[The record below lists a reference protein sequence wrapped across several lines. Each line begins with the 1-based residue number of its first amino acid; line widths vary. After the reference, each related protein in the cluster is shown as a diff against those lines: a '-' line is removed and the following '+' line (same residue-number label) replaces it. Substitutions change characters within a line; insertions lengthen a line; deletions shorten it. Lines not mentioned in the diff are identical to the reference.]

1 MIDLRLLRTDPDRV
15 RSSLE
20 RRGVDID
27 LDEVIQLDERHREL
41 LAEVETLRAERN
53 QRSKKPVDQSEIDEM
68 RELSNRLKGQEAELK
83 GVRTSLD
90 TLLAVVPNLV
100 HPSVPDDN
108 AVMKEP
114 DALPSFDFE
123 PKDQLELGESAGIID
138 MPRAAKVAG
147 ARFGILKGKGAILEL
162 ALVRLAMDRLALEG
176 FVPVI
181 PPILV
186 RREVLYGMGFFPS
199 EEDQAYEIPRDEL
212 YLAGT
217 SEAPLSAM
225 HAGEMLRSD
234 ELPLKYA
241 GFSSCFRRESGTY
254 GKDTRGIIRLH
265 QFEKV
270 EMFLLCAPEDSER
283 HHEELLS
290 LEESFFTDLGIPY
303 RVIDTAASDLG
314 APYIRKFDLEAW
326 LPGSDRWLEV
336 TSCSNA
342 TDYQSRRL
350 GIRARFGSETGLVH
364 TLNGTAVAGS
374 RAIVALLENHQQADG
389 SVSIPEVLRPYT
401 GFDAISP
408 LN

>member
-1 MIDLRLLRTDPDRV
+1 MIDSRILRTDTDRV

-20 RRGVDID
+20 RRRLDVD
-27 LDEVIQLDERHREL
+27 LDEIVRLDERHRQL
-41 LAEVETLRAERN
+41 LVEVETLRAERN
-53 QRSKKPVDQSEIDEM
+53 RQSKKPTDQSEIGEL

-83 GVRTSLD
+83 AVKASLD
-90 TLLAVVPNLV
+90 PLLAQLPNFV
-100 HPSVPDDN
+100 HPSVPDDS
-108 AVMKEP
+108 AVLKEP
-114 DALPSFDFE
+114 DPLPSFDFE
-123 PKDQLELGESAGIID
+123 PKDQLELGESAGIVD

-147 ARFGILKGKGAILEL
+147 TRFGMLKGKGAILEL
-162 ALVRLAMDRLALEG
+162 ALMRLAMDRLALEG

-186 RREVLYGMGFFPS
+186 RRDVLYGMGFFPS
-199 EEDQAYEIPRDEL
+199 EEDQAYEIPLDEL

-217 SEAPLSAM
+217 SEAPLSGM
-225 HAGEMLRSD
+225 HAGEILRAD

-270 EMFLLCAPEDSER
+270 EMFLLCAPEDSES
-283 HHEELLS
+283 HHEELLA
-290 LEESFFTDLGIPY
+290 LEEGFFTDLGIPY
-303 RVIDTAASDLG
+303 RVVDTAASDLG

-389 SVSIPEVLRPYT
+389 SVLIPDALRPYT
-401 GFDAISP
+401 GFDQI
-408 LN
+408 